1 MESQDAESSDQDD
14 RVDAVEVGLDQENQ
28 EESIEEL
35 LLNADTCCIVDSISQ
50 LNSVHV

>member
-1 MESQDAESSDQDD
+1 MESQDAESSVQDD
-14 RVDAVEVGLDQENQ
+14 RMEVGLDQENQ

>member
-1 MESQDAESSDQDD
+1 MESQDAESSDQDG
-14 RVDAVEVGLDQENQ
+14 RMEVGLDQENQ